1 MHELS
6 LAAGILQMVEQAAV
20 RENFQRVSRLH
31 LEAGALAGVEPQALR
46 FALDALAPGTCLE
59 GAEIAIA
66 QPCGTALCGQCGA
79 DVEISSRVDPCPRC
93 GGMRLRT
100 TGGTQLRVLDLVVF
114 DD

>member
-6 LAAGILQMVEQAAV
+6 LAAGILQIVEQAAT
-20 RENFQRVSRLH
+20 RERFRRVSRLQ

-66 QPCGTALCGQCGA
+66 QPCGSAWCDGCAA
-79 DVEISSRVDPCPRC
+79 DVEISSRAQPCPRC
-93 GGMRLRT
+93 GSTRLRA
-100 TGGTQLRVLDLVVF
+100 TGGTALRVLDLVVF

>member
-6 LAAGILQMVEQAAV
+6 LAAGILQMVEQAAA
-20 RENFQRVSRLH
+20 RENFRRVSRLH
-31 LEAGALAGVEPQALR
+31 LEEGALAGVEPQALR
-46 FALDALAPGTCLE
+46 FALGALAPGTCLE

-66 QPCGTALCGQCGA
+66 QPAGTARCGGCDC
-79 DVEISSRVDPCPRC
+79 DVEISSRLDPCPRC
-93 GGMRLRT
+93 GSTRLRA